1 MVYQPDFFQFS
12 WSLKNHV
19 ESEHEGKDVC
29 CTHCNKMFVNSVNLR
44 KHLSQRICLGG
55 SGRILTAPVKQVEP
69 GPVGSDL
76 GEGVQVVRFLVLW
89 DPSDSIET
97 QNPWNM
103 AEVVEQRRKTP
114 CPHCGKTFLRMGNL
128 AKHMDKQTCLKGSV
142 LPAIET
148 PLEMVTEE
156 VVMEEFVIEE
166 MVTEEVVVE
175 EMVMEEMVIVDTYC
189 QSSSAPALSRPE
201 VPMMMR
207 AEEGLHCFWEEDT
220 GLEVLLVQVCGLF
233 LLWPNS
239 YLLCFF

>member
-97 QNPWNM
+97 QDPWNM
-103 AEVVEQRRKTP
+103 AEVVEQSRKTP

-233 LLWPNS
+233 LL
-239 YLLCFF
+239 

>member
-1 MVYQPDFFQFS
+1 
-12 WSLKNHV
+12 
-19 ESEHEGKDVC
+19 
-29 CTHCNKMFVNSVNLR
+29 
-44 KHLSQRICLGG
+44 
-55 SGRILTAPVKQVEP
+55 
-69 GPVGSDL
+69 
-76 GEGVQVVRFLVLW
+76 
-89 DPSDSIET
+89 
-97 QNPWNM
+97 
-103 AEVVEQRRKTP
+103 
-114 CPHCGKTFLRMGNL
+114 
-128 AKHMDKQTCLKGSV
+128 
-142 LPAIET
+142 
-148 PLEMVTEE
+148 
-156 VVMEEFVIEE
+156 MEEFVIEE

>member
-44 KHLSQRICLGG
+44 KHLSQRICLGR

-97 QNPWNM
+97 QDPWNM
-103 AEVVEQRRKTP
+103 VEVVEQSRKTP

-175 EMVMEEMVIVDTYC
+175 EMVIVDTYC

>member
-1 MVYQPDFFQFS
+1 M
-12 WSLKNHV
+12 
-19 ESEHEGKDVC
+19 
-29 CTHCNKMFVNSVNLR
+29 
-44 KHLSQRICLGG
+44 
-55 SGRILTAPVKQVEP
+55 
-69 GPVGSDL
+69 GSDL

-97 QNPWNM
+97 QDPWNM
-103 AEVVEQRRKTP
+103 AEVVEQSRKTP

-175 EMVMEEMVIVDTYC
+175 EMVIVDTYC